1 MKCFFIL
8 RKKDI
13 YLHSLKWYS
22 LTKSFAGFSSKTL
35 GENCIRKT
43 VRKVLNKYTMQ
54 MKKIIIIVSFIALV
68 FSSCSNQSA
77 VDLSDPLN
85 SGRGFIEASLKGDYI
100 KAEKYILP
108 DSTNMQYLEG
118 LKDFNK
124 KSDKIEREN
133 YREANIIVDSLIAV
147 SDSENILYYY

>member
-1 MKCFFIL
+1 
-8 RKKDI
+8 
-13 YLHSLKWYS
+13 
-22 LTKSFAGFSSKTL
+22 
-35 GENCIRKT
+35 
-43 VRKVLNKYTMQ
+43 
-54 MKKIIIIVSFIALV
+54 MKKIIIVVSFIALV

-77 VDLSDPLN
+77 VDLTDPLN

-147 SDSENILYYY
+147 SDSENILYYYNSYKKEPSRLKLVKEDSKWLVDFKYSFNEN